1 MLSSDDHPGLFT
13 FMVGVIVVVFAGV
26 VLSLMMDRK
35 FRFSASVAAL
45 DRGLKASAEEIVSLQ
60 ADLEEASRKLISQE
74 PKLKQTAANH
84 EIVRRQLAADTQKC
98 AILTETRNSLQ
109 NAIPALKEEFS
120 QYRGKYRTQA
130 RAAAVGQSLGTLSLR
145 GGREYRQVVI
155 NQVTEVGL
163 EVRHEHGI
171 ARIQAPDLDQSF
183 QDRFQW
189 NDEERRRKLSEE
201 HAMSE
206 AITAKPEEPAAVDEA
221 PVLPIPSGKAGTRP
235 DDEAKVDVLR
245 AKVIKWKSKVSVISM
260 ERSNAVSSASYGS
273 RSSVPGSLETWQ
285 AKTNRLTAE
294 LAKARGELAAAK
306 AALGV
311 VAPDDPLLR
320 PDPVR
325 N

>member
-1 MLSSDDHPGLFT
+1 MLSADDHPGLFT
-13 FMVGVIVVVFAGV
+13 FMVGVIVVVFSGV
-26 VLSLMMDRK
+26 ALSLMMDRK
-35 FRFSASVAAL
+35 FSFSASASAL
-45 DRGLKASAEEIVSLQ
+45 DRGLKASAEEIVGLQ
-60 ADLEEASRKLISQE
+60 ADLDEASRNLNSRE

-98 AILTETRNSLQ
+98 SILTETRNSLRK
-109 NAIPALKEEFS
+109 AIPAMEEEFS
-120 QYRGKYRTQA
+120 RYREKYRTQA
-130 RAAAVGQSLGTLSLR
+130 RAAAVGESLGTLILR

-171 ARIQAPDLDQSF
+171 ARIQAPDLDPSL

-201 HAMSE
+201 QAMSE
-206 AITAKPEEPAAVDEA
+206 AITAKPEPSVTAADEPATSD
-221 PVLPIPSGKAGTRP
+221 PAGRVAAQP
-235 DDEAKVDVLR
+235 DDSKVDVLR
-245 AKVIKWKSKVSVISM
+245 SKVIKWKSKVSILSM

-285 AKTNRLTAE
+285 AKANRLTSE

-306 AALGV
+306 AALEV
-311 VAPDDPLLR
+311 VAPNDPLLR

-325 N
+325 D

>member
-1 MLSSDDHPGLFT
+1 MLSSEDHPGLFT

-26 VLSLMMDRK
+26 ALSLMMDRK
-35 FRFSASVAAL
+35 FSFSASVSAL
-45 DRGLKASAEEIVSLQ
+45 DRGIKASAEEIMSLQ
-60 ADLEEASRKLISQE
+60 ADLEESSRNLNSRE

-84 EIVRRQLAADTQKC
+84 ETVRRQLAADTQKC
-98 AILTETRNSLQ
+98 AILTETRSNLQ
-109 NAIPALKEEFS
+109 KAIPALEEEFS
-120 QYRGKYRTQA
+120 KYREKYRTQA
-130 RAAAVGQSLGTLSLR
+130 RAAAVGESLGTLSLR

-163 EVRHEHGI
+163 EIRHQDGI
-171 ARIQAPDLDQSF
+171 ARIQAPDLDQTF

-189 NDEERRRKLSEE
+189 NDEERRSKLKEE

-206 AITAKPEEPAAVDEA
+206 AITAKPEEPEITNDVPVRPVPAGRAGALPDEVKIDA
-221 PVLPIPSGKAGTRP
+221 
-235 DDEAKVDVLR
+235 LR
-245 AKVIKWKSKVSVISM
+245 AKVIKWKSKVSILSM

-285 AKTNRLTAE
+285 AKANRLTSE

-306 AALGV
+306 AALEV
-311 VAPDDPLLR
+311 VAPNDPLLR

-325 N
+325 E

>member
-1 MLSSDDHPGLFT
+1 MLSADDHPGLFT

-26 VLSLMMDRK
+26 ALSLMMDRK
-35 FRFSASVAAL
+35 FSFSASASAL
-45 DRGLKASAEEIVSLQ
+45 DRGIKASAEEIVNVQ
-60 ADLEEASRKLISQE
+60 ADLDEASRNLNSRE

-98 AILTETRNSLQ
+98 AILTETRKSLQ
-109 NAIPALKEEFS
+109 KAIPALEEEFS
-120 QYRGKYRTQA
+120 KYREKYRTQA
-130 RAAAVGQSLGTLSLR
+130 RASAVGESLGTLTLR

-171 ARIQAPDLDQSF
+171 ARIQAPDLDPSL

-206 AITAKPEEPAAVDEA
+206 AITAKPEPAETAAEEPAAPGPRERVA
-221 PVLPIPSGKAGTRP
+221 AQP
-235 DDEAKVDVLR
+235 DDAKVEALR
-245 AKVIKWKSKVSVISM
+245 SKIIKWKSKVSILSM
-260 ERSNAVSSASYGS
+260 ERSSAVSSASYGS

-285 AKTNRLTAE
+285 AKANRLTAE

-306 AALGV
+306 AALEV
-311 VAPDDPLLR
+311 VAPNDPLLR

-325 N
+325 D